1 MSRVTGWRIQHRF
14 WTWWPM
20 PSPTRR
26 RRSAVSPGR
35 RRDTGAPAS
44 MSQRMQIPEGYRL
57 FEWIDPFEEL
67 VGPMCF
73 KEDPDG
79 CLRFAFEAQP
89 KHANTAG
96 QIHGGMLLTF
106 ADFALCLA
114 AIHGLEGERCVTVS
128 LSSEFTAPGQVG
140 DFIESTAE
148 VVRRAR
154 SFTFVR
160 TLLNYSGIVKRL
172 PRAAGAHRA
181 AAWP

>member
-1 MSRVTGWRIQHRF
+1 M
-14 WTWWPM
+14 
-20 PSPTRR
+20 
-26 RRSAVSPGR
+26 
-35 RRDTGAPAS
+35 D
-44 MSQRMQIPEGYRL
+44 IPEGYQL
-57 FEWIDPFEEL
+57 FDWVDPFEEL

-73 KEDPDG
+73 KEEPDG
-79 CLRFAFEAQP
+79 RLRFAFEAKP

-96 QIHGGMLLTF
+96 QIHGGMLMTF

-114 AIHGLEGERCVTVS
+114 AIHGLPGERCVTVS

-154 SFTFVR
+154 SLTFVRGTVTAGDR

-172 PRAAGAHRA
+172 TRSAGTPRTQAPA
-181 AAWP
+181 